1 MGVKICIVDIK
12 RRVLILSAFLLIFS
26 NIIFAQQLKIY
37 CIDVNTGS
45 STLIVSPANKYILI
59 DAGEYT
65 NFYGDTVLNYIRS
78 LGITHLD
85 YTVATHYHSDHI
97 GGMPRVING
106 LSGGGGNDSILQWCY
121 DRGDTYTTYQYTNYK
136 NAVAGKRRTIALG
149 ETIDLSGG
157 VKMVCIVS
165 NGKIVNG
172 DSVASLPPDNENYRS
187 IGFVLTFGTFKF
199 WVGGDLTGTGGERDV
214 ESKVAPIVR
223 KVDVYVT
230 NHHGSTNSSCETF
243 LDSLRPEA
251 AIISQGVDPTNNGH
265 PHQGCLD
272 RLIAH
277 NTYIYQMNAN
287 PSGGTFDTL
296 TQGRILNTTA
306 AITVNTYNYI
316 INGDTYQLS
325 GVRRDGYCQQISEPT
340 DTIPEGTIVTLKAL
354 IKNLGNITDSFLARF
369 KIGSVYNRIKS
380 ISSLAPNDTI
390 TAIFDTTWSS
400 IRGNY
405 LVSCSTE
412 VPRDTNRTNDKKY
425 LNLTVAYYDAELKDI
440 LIPIANDT
448 FLTTE
453 SIAPKVIVKDNSQ
466 YSYSTLAKI
475 YCLIKGTSTIYS
487 DSIQH
492 LLIPGG
498 TDTFTFTKKP
508 LTGVN
513 QGNYVCSTWVTRIN
527 DMNPSNNKKS
537 RQFYIKTPPTTN
549 PGWEDLGQSRNIP
562 QLKGVKGGGS
572 LVTVIDGDIYALKG
586 NNTKEFYMYDISV
599 ENWNTKETIPN
610 VSASIR
616 KRVNKGGA
624 LTYNNF
630 TNTIYATKG
639 NNTLEFWAYDIA
651 NDSWFNRT
659 QVPTGLKRVKGGA
672 SLAFLKRGSQHYVY
686 LLKGNNTNEFYG
698 YHCQADTWMKSLEQ
712 APLGSDGR
720 KYKDGSCIVAGPNDR
735 IYVLKGGAKL
745 NEFYAYD
752 AADDTWYTLESIPKY
767 NGITR
772 KKTKVKDGAALCY
785 DGDNLIYAFKGGNQE
800 FWVYD
805 ITQDQWSELDTIRKL
820 PDGKKVGSG
829 GSLAYAD
836 NKVYALKGNGTRYL
850 WCYTPLSN
858 EAKSDN
864 TGTNNIVPIATINKN
879 SVIRNSL
886 PAIIK
891 AFNSSGQL
899 VKTQVIQNYS
909 LENLSNILSGVKSGI
924 YFIQINPLSKET
936 QQFTQKIVIPE
947 TK

>member
-1 MGVKICIVDIK
+1 M
-12 RRVLILSAFLLIFS
+12 
-26 NIIFAQQLKIY
+26 
-37 CIDVNTGS
+37 
-45 STLIVSPANKYILI
+45 
-59 DAGEYT
+59 
-65 NFYGDTVLNYIRS
+65 
-78 LGITHLD
+78 
-85 YTVATHYHSDHI
+85 
-97 GGMPRVING
+97 
-106 LSGGGGNDSILQWCY
+106 
-121 DRGDTYTTYQYTNYK
+121 
-136 NAVAGKRRTIALG
+136 
-149 ETIDLSGG
+149 
-157 VKMVCIVS
+157 
-165 NGKIVNG
+165 
-172 DSVASLPPDNENYRS
+172 
-187 IGFVLTFGTFKF
+187 
-199 WVGGDLTGTGGERDV
+199 
-214 ESKVAPIVR
+214 
-223 KVDVYVT
+223 
-230 NHHGSTNSSCETF
+230 
-243 LDSLRPEA
+243 
-251 AIISQGVDPTNNGH
+251 
-265 PHQGCLD
+265 
-272 RLIAH
+272 
-277 NTYIYQMNAN
+277 
-287 PSGGTFDTL
+287 
-296 TQGRILNTTA
+296 
-306 AITVNTYNYI
+306 
-316 INGDTYQLS
+316 
-325 GVRRDGYCQQISEPT
+325 
-340 DTIPEGTIVTLKAL
+340 
-354 IKNLGNITDSFLARF
+354 
-369 KIGSVYNRIKS
+369 
-380 ISSLAPNDTI
+380 
-390 TAIFDTTWSS
+390 
-400 IRGNY
+400 
-405 LVSCSTE
+405 
-412 VPRDTNRTNDKKY
+412 
-425 LNLTVAYYDAELKDI
+425 
-440 LIPIANDT
+440 
-448 FLTTE
+448 
-453 SIAPKVIVKDNSQ
+453 
-466 YSYSTLAKI
+466 
-475 YCLIKGTSTIYS
+475 
-487 DSIQH
+487 
-492 LLIPGG
+492 
-498 TDTFTFTKKP
+498 
-508 LTGVN
+508 
-513 QGNYVCSTWVTRIN
+513 
-527 DMNPSNNKKS
+527 
-537 RQFYIKTPPTTN
+537 
-549 PGWEDLGQSRNIP
+549 
-562 QLKGVKGGGS
+562 
-572 LVTVIDGDIYALKG
+572 VTVIDGDIYALKG
-586 NNTKEFYMYDISV
+586 NNTKEFYIYDISV